1 MSIDNILEIINR
13 EIQRYKQLEKEWSG
27 SEFTSTYFR
36 GAAIG
41 LEKAIII
48 LKEDE
53 LNKKER

>member
-27 SEFTSTYFR
+27 SEVTSTYFR

-48 LKEDE
+48 LKEE
-53 LNKKER
+53 GQKETE